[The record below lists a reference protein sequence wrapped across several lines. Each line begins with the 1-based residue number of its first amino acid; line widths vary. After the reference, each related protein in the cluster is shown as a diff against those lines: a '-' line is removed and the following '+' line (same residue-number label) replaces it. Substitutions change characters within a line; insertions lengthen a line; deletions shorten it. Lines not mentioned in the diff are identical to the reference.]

1 MQVPNVDGGVHNDYV
16 IGTRAYARKSRTE
29 NFIAPKF
36 SRVENGGWSVVNGG
50 ARELE
55 WVPVGT
61 AHAHEKRACGS
72 RARSHPTHAEGVQ
85 VREREPG
92 VGVRRD
98 GGVGNESSWT
108 APQGD

>member
-16 IGTRAYARKSRTE
+16 IGTRAYARKSCAE
-29 NFIAPKF
+29 IFNPPKF
-36 SRVENGGWSVVNGG
+36 SRVENGGWRRE
-50 ARELE
+50 ARVDQKLE
-55 WVPVGT
+55 WVPMGT

-72 RARSHPTHAEGVQ
+72 RARSEPTHAEGVQ

-92 VGVRRD
+92 VGVGRN